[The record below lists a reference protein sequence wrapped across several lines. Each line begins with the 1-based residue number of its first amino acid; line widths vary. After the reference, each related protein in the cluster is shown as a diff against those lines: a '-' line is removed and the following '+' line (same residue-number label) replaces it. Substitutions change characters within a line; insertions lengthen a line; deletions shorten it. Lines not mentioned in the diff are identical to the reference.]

1 MSQFYYEDH
10 PEMNQYNQPKE
21 NGGNIF
27 QQTGQTPYGDNSA
40 YQQNQ
45 YQQNS
50 YEAPVTNQYGQQMGS
65 PYSAQYAE
73 LEMQRRIAAERTML
87 NGQAMGRGGA
97 MNRLGRLANV
107 GSQDSYGYNDP
118 YGNSGSGMTG
128 TGGMGIAA
136 PFADVLTG
144 SFMYMFIAL
153 LVTGIVSV
161 FTVQS
166 GLFTSIMGVP
176 YAFVGLLI
184 AEIVI
189 ALIAGHV
196 MRKNNLVLSVVFF
209 GLYAVMNGI
218 TLSVIFYVYTAA
230 SIAKVFFITAGL
242 FGGMAL
248 FGRITKKDLSG
259 LGSICIIGLIGII
272 LGSLV
277 NMFLQSNGF
286 DYIITIVGIVIFLG
300 LTAYDVQKI
309 RKLANSNLGYSVTVL
324 SLWGAM
330 ELYLDFINLFL
341 KLLRLM
347 GRRR

>member
-45 YQQNS
+45 YQQG
-50 YEAPVTNQYGQQMGS
+50 YEAPMTNQYGQQMGS

-73 LEMQRRIAAERTML
+73 LEMQRRLAAERTML

-118 YGNSGSGMTG
+118 YGNSGNGMTG
-128 TGGMGIAA
+128 IGGAGIAA
-136 PFADVLTG
+136 PFQGVLTG

-153 LVTGIVSV
+153 LITGIVSL
-161 FTVQS
+161 FTFQS
-166 GLFTSIMGVP
+166 GLFSNIIQTP
-176 YAFVGLLI
+176 YLFIGLLVVELII
-184 AEIVI
+184 AFI
-189 ALIAGHV
+189 ATGA
-196 MRKNNLVLSVVFF
+196 MRKNNVVLSAVFF

-218 TLSVIFYVYTAA
+218 TISYIYFMYAGE
-230 SIAKVFFITAGL
+230 SIAQVFFITAAL
-242 FGGMAL
+242 FGGMAI
-248 FGRITKKDLSG
+248 FGKITKKDLSG
-259 LGSICIIGLIGII
+259 LGSICLIGLIGIL

-277 NMFLQSNGF
+277 NMFLRSTGVE
-286 DYIITIVGIVIFLG
+286 YIITIVGIVVFLG

-309 RKLANSNLGYSVTVL
+309 KKVASNHMGYSVTVL